1 MPVPKRKRSHARKHK
16 RNANKGVKVK
26 AFTSCQNCKEILMP
40 HVACSSCGFYKG
52 AKVLKTKQERT
63 MRRSADR
70 KTKEARAQSQNA
82 AIDATAEK
90 SE

>member
-26 AFTSCQNCKEILMP
+26 AFTSCTNCKEILMP
-40 HVACSSCGFYKG
+40 HVACSNCGFYKG
-52 AKVLKTKQERT
+52 AKVLKTKQERS

-70 KTKEARAQSQNA
+70 KNKESRTASQNA
-82 AIDATAEK
+82 AIDTAAEK